1 MLASAAGVNI
11 VSLATIM
18 GPTMPQGFDLSSFL
32 PYRLAVLAERVSR
45 RLAEDYGRS
54 HGLSVAEWRVLAHL
68 ARSGSVSVRDIH
80 ARAALEKPRVSRA
93 VARLEAAGLVA
104 KAAGAGDGRLVAIS
118 LTGKG
123 ARVLAE
129 ILPSALAVEER
140 LRAAVGPDDM
150 AALLRAMDRFHAALD
165 RDAG

>member
-54 HGLSVAEWRVLAHL
+54 HGLSVAEWRGAGPL
-68 ARSGSVSVRDIH
+68 ARAGRVAVRRW
-80 ARAALEKPRVSRA
+80 RAPAPQSA
-93 VARLEAAGLVA
+93 QFG
-104 KAAGAGDGRLVAIS
+104 GGG
-118 LTGKG
+118 G
-123 ARVLAE
+123 AE
-129 ILPSALAVEER
+129 IFFTSAPPPNA
-140 LRAAVGPDDM
+140 
-150 AALLRAMDRFHAALD
+150 
-165 RDAG
+165 